1 MRLRAL
7 LDQPVLGL
15 ELLTGTESLDRE
27 IRWVVTTDL
36 LDPSRYLSGR
46 ELVLTGWMW
55 RQRPEDSEQFVT
67 ALIRAGASALA
78 AGDACGG
85 EEGGVIP
92 DDLVQACRRHKLPL
106 FRVPPNLAFASL
118 TEHLAR
124 QLSAQRA
131 GDIGSVLDRH
141 SRLVRAVSRTGASA
155 AGEAL
160 DPILEL
166 IAQDL
171 GLDCWVIT
179 STGRTVAGSK
189 GEPDED
195 ERVRLAHS
203 AVRAARFPETVTTG
217 EARHRSVFVIG
228 GASRL
233 TDWYLVF
240 DGEVKKWEPHH
251 QSLATKV
258 AAVLAVERARL
269 EERDEPLRRLGEE
282 LVRLIAESGP
292 EAEITARMRLLGLDP
307 GGAFQAVAAAA
318 GPAASG
324 SGSPRT

>member
-1 MRLRAL
+1 
-7 LDQPVLGL
+7 
-15 ELLTGTESLDRE
+15 
-27 IRWVVTTDL
+27 
-36 LDPSRYLSGR
+36 
-46 ELVLTGWMW
+46 
-55 RQRPEDSEQFVT
+55 
-67 ALIRAGASALA
+67 
-78 AGDACGG
+78 
-85 EEGGVIP
+85 
-92 DDLVQACRRHKLPL
+92 
-106 FRVPPNLAFASL
+106 
-118 TEHLAR
+118 
-124 QLSAQRA
+124 
-131 GDIGSVLDRH
+131 
-141 SRLVRAVSRTGASA
+141 
-155 AGEAL
+155 
-160 DPILEL
+160 
-166 IAQDL
+166 
-171 GLDCWVIT
+171 
-179 STGRTVAGSK
+179 
-189 GEPDED
+189 
-195 ERVRLAHS
+195 
-203 AVRAARFPETVTTG
+203 VTTG